1 MIQILI
7 VDDEKPICD
16 LIQMSLT
23 RAGYHCTCVYD
34 GLAAADILERNVFD
48 LILLDVMLPN
58 ADGFELMEYIRPL
71 GIPVIFLTARGS
83 VDDRVRGLRMGAE
96 DYIVK
101 PFEVVEL
108 LARVDVVL
116 RRYNKT
122 DAVIDIG
129 GLRIDTRA
137 MQVWRGT
144 EEISLTHKEYDLL
157 LFFARNPG
165 TALYRETIY
174 GIGGS
179 LMIAQS
185 FSSSIDRER
194 DAAVQTYRMVV
205 DVLDLLGDNAS
216 PGTAANTVALVL
228 HKLGSGGSSTAARI
242 RFGAQMTT
250 TGDTALL
257 DEAPEPPA
265 GSGVTSIVHTGN
277 GRHYLMLGATADGTT
292 VQLAFDVTETY
303 TVRQTQQRAYHTTFV
318 ILIAIGA
325 AVAWVT
331 SYLLTR
337 PLGTLSRASRELARG
352 NLGYR
357 APVRSRDE
365 VGQLASDFNRMAG
378 QLERNVNRIQETM
391 ALQERF
397 MADFSHE
404 MKTPMTSIIGYADL
418 LRSQVLTPDEQMDAA
433 NYIFSEG
440 KRLEALGLKLLDM
453 LSLDQS
459 KLQLVPA
466 HPADLVAGL
475 LEHLKRL
482 YAQKGIALQY
492 RTEEG
497 ACFLEP
503 DLFKT
508 LLVNLMDNARKALDS
523 GGNIYVWQEM
533 LPDGCRVRVLDN
545 GRGIPPEALAHL
557 TEAFYRVDKSRS
569 RAQGGAGLGLSLCNE
584 IVQLH
589 GGTMQ
594 FESRVGNGTVVTV
607 ELKGG
612 RV

>member
-1 MIQILI
+1 MKFRAKLTIAMVL
-7 VDDEKPICD
+7 
-16 LIQMSLT
+16 LLSLT
-23 RAGYHCTCVYD
+23 
-34 GLAAADILERNVFD
+34 
-48 LILLDVMLPN
+48 
-58 ADGFELMEYIRPL
+58 
-71 GIPVIFLTARGS
+71 
-83 VDDRVRGLRMGAE
+83 
-96 DYIVK
+96 
-101 PFEVVEL
+101 
-108 LARVDVVL
+108 
-116 RRYNKT
+116 
-122 DAVIDIG
+122 
-129 GLRIDTRA
+129 
-137 MQVWRGT
+137 
-144 EEISLTHKEYDLL
+144 
-157 LFFARNPG
+157 
-165 TALYRETIY
+165 Y

-303 TVRQTQQRAYHTTFV
+303 TVRQTQQRAYHTTFL
-318 ILIAIGA
+318 ILVAFGA

-337 PLGTLSRASRELARG
+337 QLGTLSRASRELARG

-365 VGQLASDFNRMAG
+365 VGQLAADFNRMAG

-404 MKTPMTSIIGYADL
+404 MKTPMTSIIGYADML
-418 LRSQVLTPDEQMDAA
+418 NSYELTEQERGEATY
-433 NYIFSEG
+433 YIFSQG
-440 KRLEALGLKLLDM
+440 KRLESLSHKLLELVGMDRQEM
-453 LSLDQS
+453 EFKRILTRDLEENIRDTMRIPFERKGIRGKINLEKGVIWGDRDLLLSL
-459 KLQLVPA
+459 LYN
-466 HPADLVAGL
+466 L
-475 LEHLKRL
+475 LDNAVK
-482 YAQKGIALQY
+482 AV
-492 RTEEG
+492 EEG
-497 ACFLEP
+497 GFI
-503 DLFKT
+503 
-508 LLVNLMDNARKALDS
+508 LMKGRK
-523 GGNIYVWQEM
+523 
-533 LPDGCRVRVLDN
+533 LPQGYEIKVVDN
-545 GRGIPPEALAHL
+545 GRGIPQEEIARI
-557 TEAFYRVDKSRS
+557 TEAFYMVDKSRS
-569 RAQGGAGLGLSLCNE
+569 RKEGGAGIGMALCQKIITLHQGELKIDSKLGE
-584 IVQLH
+584 
-589 GGTMQ
+589 
-594 FESRVGNGTVVTV
+594 GTVIRLYFPGKMQAVKNKSNRGA
-607 ELKGG
+607 KGG
-612 RV
+612 I

>member
-1 MIQILI
+1 MKFRAKLTIAMVL
-7 VDDEKPICD
+7 
-16 LIQMSLT
+16 LLSLT
-23 RAGYHCTCVYD
+23 
-34 GLAAADILERNVFD
+34 
-48 LILLDVMLPN
+48 
-58 ADGFELMEYIRPL
+58 
-71 GIPVIFLTARGS
+71 
-83 VDDRVRGLRMGAE
+83 
-96 DYIVK
+96 
-101 PFEVVEL
+101 
-108 LARVDVVL
+108 
-116 RRYNKT
+116 
-122 DAVIDIG
+122 
-129 GLRIDTRA
+129 
-137 MQVWRGT
+137 
-144 EEISLTHKEYDLL
+144 
-157 LFFARNPG
+157 
-165 TALYRETIY
+165 Y

-257 DEAPEPPA
+257 DAAPEPA
-265 GSGVTSIVHTGN
+265 DGGDGLTRIVRTGN
-277 GRHYLMLGATADGTT
+277 GRHYLMLGATA
-292 VQLAFDVTETY
+292 VS
-303 TVRQTQQRAYHTTFV
+303 
-318 ILIAIGA
+318 
-325 AVAWVT
+325 WVT

-365 VGQLASDFNRMAG
+365 VGQLAADFNRMAG
-378 QLERNVNRIQETM
+378 QLEQNVNRIQESM

-453 LSLDQS
+453 LSLDRS

-466 HPADLVAGL
+466 SPADLVAGL
-475 LEHLKRL
+475 LEHLKRV

-492 RTEEG
+492 RTAEG
-497 ACFLEP
+497 MCFLEP

-508 LLVNLMDNARKALDS
+508 LLVNLMDNARKALDN
-523 GGNIYVWQEM
+523 GGYIYVWQEM

-545 GRGIPPEALAHL
+545 GRGIPPEALTHL

>member
-1 MIQILI
+1 MKFRAKLTIAMVL
-7 VDDEKPICD
+7 
-16 LIQMSLT
+16 LLSLT
-23 RAGYHCTCVYD
+23 
-34 GLAAADILERNVFD
+34 
-48 LILLDVMLPN
+48 
-58 ADGFELMEYIRPL
+58 
-71 GIPVIFLTARGS
+71 
-83 VDDRVRGLRMGAE
+83 
-96 DYIVK
+96 
-101 PFEVVEL
+101 
-108 LARVDVVL
+108 
-116 RRYNKT
+116 
-122 DAVIDIG
+122 
-129 GLRIDTRA
+129 
-137 MQVWRGT
+137 
-144 EEISLTHKEYDLL
+144 
-157 LFFARNPG
+157 
-165 TALYRETIY
+165 Y

-185 FSSSIDRER
+185 FSASIDRER

-242 RFGAQMTT
+242 RSGAQMTT
-250 TGDTALL
+250 MGDTALL
-257 DEAPEPPA
+257 DAAPEPSD
-265 GSGVTSIVHTGN
+265 GGDGLTRIVRTGN

-325 AVAWVT
+325 AVAWLT

-352 NLGYR
+352 NLSYR

-365 VGQLASDFNRMAG
+365 VGQLE
-378 QLERNVNRIQETM
+378 QNVNRIQESM

-466 HPADLVAGL
+466 SPADLVAGL
-475 LEHLKRL
+475 LEHLKRV

-492 RTEEG
+492 RTAEG
-497 ACFLEP
+497 MCFLEP

-508 LLVNLMDNARKALDS
+508 LLVTLMDNARKALDN
-523 GGNIYVWQEM
+523 GGYIYVWQEM

-545 GRGIPPEALAHL
+545 GRGIPPEALTHL

-612 RV
+612 RI